1 MKNFKS
7 NLKQTVR
14 AFPLLVVMLLCSSAV
29 LAVPGWSNTNMTARQ
44 STADELTDRQVSSAW
59 QPTYQGYQSQI
70 FEVGTTNVP
79 SDYSEVSSGS
89 SDEQGG
95 HKGHI
100 RRLGG
105 GTDVGEQSELSPIGE
120 PWIMLLFALLACGVI
135 AYRRMNF
142 RHNKNMKN
150 TILNQLFSSCKKWKT
165 LVLIGMLLTLGVGQ
179 MWADNAVTVYCAIN
193 ASTMKS
199 GDNCY
204 TLKVNANIGDNNTWR
219 QYTMNIVD
227 KTKNGKLIYSA
238 TIYEKYGGVDAL
250 QFQLYQGS
258 SWKAQKQP
266 YSSWTKSST
275 FSGKLYDY
283 DAGSWSAYSGLDDVI
298 TVYFV
303 NNNSWGTPK
312 AYAWSGCTNNAAWSG
327 TAMTSTGKTYNG
339 KDIYSISFNKRF
351 ENIIFSNNG
360 SSQTADQTLGSTN
373 AGKMYDNGTWRTYNY
388 DVTITFN
395 MKGHGDAPSDITVL
409 KGNTATAPSTP
420 SATGYT
426 FGGWYTNSGC
436 TTAWNW
442 STAVDDNKTLYAK
455 WTPKTTT
462 ITLDNQGA
470 TDAGSTSVTAT
481 YDADMPAITLPTK
494 TGYIFGGYWGAPDG
508 SGPQYYNADGTSA
521 QKWANTEST
530 YKLFA
535 KWTAITLS
543 ASISPTTIN
552 ANTATAIQFTITT
565 NAPLSSGYY
574 FQITNWGGKNS
585 GTAGGYNIDG
595 DHLITTSSITHTL
608 AAGLTN
614 LDAGTYKIKLKITK
628 DAVTQVE
635 SDLLTLT
642 VSSSTYTVTVKA
654 GTGGTVSL
662 ASISASPD
670 SWSGDITATPNP
682 GYRFVNWT
690 SSGGGITINNNTSAT
705 TQVKATSTGGT
716 LTANFAAATYR
727 VTLDNQSAT
736 SAGTTYVDATYKT
749 TTLTTIIK
757 PTKTNYTF
765 GGYYTATGGGGIQII
780 DANGNWLA
788 SKSGFTDG
796 SKKSII
802 TENKILY
809 AKWTETKYAVTVA
822 VDDASHAAGVI
833 VCSAAGWEPSK
844 SGTAQIGSL
853 TNVTITVGAS
863 AAGYKFD
870 GGYWTLTGG
879 VTLVS
884 GPLTNPSIT
893 VNATAAGSAIFTYA
907 EDLSS
912 TFFISGATSAR
923 SPFTGWGASG
933 TPMFKKTGHST
944 EEIYYCTITVNN
956 TAGDGE
962 FEFKPYNSNGNV
974 HYGHD
979 NYWVTNEN
987 HENIT
992 CWGDNPY
999 SLWFKPYVTGDYVFK
1014 IDNTGTYPVLTV
1026 TWPVINQLRIS
1037 SASPTDATNTGDF
1050 DLVEGS
1056 SNNWSVTRTLNAN
1069 TTYTFKMVYEG
1080 AWYGKNSTALTRAS
1094 NTASSLST
1102 SGADMTV
1109 KTDVAGSYTFTFNSS
1124 TKNLTVTYPTAYTI
1138 TYGAG
1143 THNGSSTAISVSPL
1157 FNSGDYVLPE
1167 TDVTFTKGS
1176 TKTGYT
1182 WKGWYPAAD
1191 GTGTA
1196 WSTSDANLT
1205 LTATRTGNINV
1216 YACYNLVNY
1225 TITYNLDGGTNP
1237 VSPAPPTSY
1246 TIESADIALPT
1257 PTKEGYVF
1265 AGWYSDAELTT
1276 PVSTIPTGS
1285 TGNKAFWAKW
1295 DQKGTYSIYYYN
1307 KDSWENVYA
1316 YIWDGGSSTYETAW
1330 PGERMFIHQG
1340 KVYKHD
1346 YELSSV
1352 SYDKVIFN
1360 NNDGTQTSNLDIAD
1374 GASGN
1379 KWFYNPNDATV
1390 NAGGIH
1396 HGWSQYFMIADYPTT
1411 KQVAV
1416 VGEKITID
1424 PVFSWAEGVD
1434 FDDIN
1439 ITANR
1444 DSGSTDVNAM
1454 VAGTKIIAT
1463 ATAAGTAK
1471 YTITYSYLTTTITKV
1486 IRFQFAAGITV
1497 QSKVPKTDEYWK
1509 NSQDVEGIHY
1519 WGTNLTSGDVK
1530 MTWLKADENYD
1541 YYQALV
1547 PLGTDNKTNF
1557 LFYFDSY
1564 STEAWRKT
1572 LDVTDVTSD
1581 CCYTITLQ
1589 NGNKDIIRKAE
1600 LSGTGLCSDS
1610 YQVVITMGSG
1620 DIYTSNIVTSS
1631 DEIVSFFAPS
1641 NAKES
1646 KTYRQGTVTL
1656 EHNGLTVYTYPANT
1670 FSASGVYT
1678 AKINANY
1685 SLNSLALY
1693 TGDYYI
1699 RTDGAAGGWDNYK
1712 TNPANKMTQFN
1723 RNTNFPNESFSYY
1736 WVANVGHG
1744 LTQNIKGTVAND
1756 YNPVLCSFSPDETA
1770 NEPDGINLRF
1780 GYEPTTNDLVRGII
1794 GGSTT
1799 NNFLNIVCADGSLI
1813 YKDIDCT
1820 ILLDETHYQSTPFD
1834 SKFQDKSNWVYE
1846 VIVYAKIDATHP
1858 VANVV
1863 LNSYYYGIHYL
1874 LGMVK
1879 DDQGRETSTP
1889 VSFPVIKTGTT
1900 EGIYG
1905 LRVVYDFK
1913 TNRLF
1918 AAWAPADRVIDGVLD
1933 VDADVMFLR
1942 HEDGDAAQ
1950 ISFKTNASRIED
1962 IKQAIFA
1969 LELDNEKADH
1979 GGTGNIERHYFI
1991 SLPFDCKVSNI
2002 FGIGGFMNYWGIQR
2016 YNGAKRA
2023 QIGWFQETPT
2033 FWEWLSADDV
2043 MKAGEG
2049 YLLSVDKK
2057 ALENGN
2063 VWKDGIIY
2071 QKQEVIINP
2080 STGQPYKAQD
2090 GSDSIAWKTYSD
2102 GSMLTMYF
2110 PSTTSGFTIT
2120 PATGEA
2126 LTISYPDQP
2135 CSITRDDR
2143 DKKDSNWK
2151 CIGTPGYKNVEITK
2165 YSQASPE
2172 LVVNAAPRFLYEF
2185 HEQTTG
2191 ATWAKG
2197 TYTVTDGSA
2206 FTYHSFHSYMVQFA
2220 GTIDWAQYSKGDVAP
2235 SPIAPKRMP
2244 TADTKITKVEIELLS
2259 SDDDALDRTFVWLQ
2273 ENATIGFDQNY
2284 DLNKMIEK
2292 KANQIYS
2299 LAENEVPFA
2308 ANVLPLGTDT
2318 VPLVVNIA
2326 NEGEYTFSLNVDKHV
2341 GMAPILYDMY
2351 KSEQINLLTTNYA
2364 VELEKGKHEDRFFLL
2379 FQPEAPIVTNF
2390 ETTADGGQNVH
2401 SSEAI
2406 YDVLGRRV
2414 NTIYPGHLY
2423 IVNGE
2428 KRIAK

>member
-59 QPTYQGYQSQI
+59 QPTYQGYRSQI

-95 HKGHI
+95 HKGHM
-100 RRLGG
+100 RKLGG
-105 GTDVGEQSELSPIGE
+105 GTDVGEQSNEYPIGE
-120 PWIMLLFALLACGVI
+120 PWILLLFALLACGVI
-135 AYRRMNF
+135 AYHRMNIK
-142 RHNKNMKN
+142 HNKNMKN
-150 TILNQLFSSCKKWKT
+150 KILNQLFSSCKKWKT
-165 LVLIGMLLTLGVGQ
+165 LVLISMLLTLGVGQ
-179 MWADNAVTVYCAIN
+179 MWAYDISANTTVVWDAGKESWTTAQLYIYKSDYNTFDNLTRIGTTTQFYKLYSNSWNGYSGLIFRKDASWSAQTTDITRSISGTILFTYTGSKNNGKLNWGVTTSAKKATSGTTLYFDNTATQWTQPRFKYGTSSFNRYFDMVAVPGTANLWKYTLPNDVYYWKYMVSQDFGWTDYNTIEDTHCNNYTAYQTSNLSSATTLIPSTNGKPCTTETLSGYTRSVTITSPSNGTITVTYTDVDESSKTKTSGSFNVAQTCIITVTATPNTGYVLSSLTVGGASFTSGNTYIVRAN
-193 ASTMKS
+193 TTISASFVAETTHDVAVSYICTDTEATVKAGGSVAVGETTASTFEAGTPNGYSFTRWVIGNGLTITSGSTTSNSISVKTKS
-199 GDNCY
+199 TGTY
-204 TLKVNANIGDNNTWR
+204 TLKAE
-219 QYTMNIVD
+219 YTEVLTTSWYIS
-227 KTKNGKLIYSA
+227 GA
-238 TIYEKYGGVDAL
+238 TGG
-250 QFQLYQGS
+250 GS
-258 SWKAQKQP
+258 P
-266 YSSWTKSST
+266 
-275 FSGKLYDY
+275 FSGL
-283 DAGSWSAYSGLDDVI
+283 
-298 TVYFV
+298 T
-303 NNNSWGTPK
+303 T
-312 AYAWSGCTNNAAWSG
+312 SG
-327 TAMTSTGKTYNG
+327 TAMTK
-339 KDIYSISFNKRF
+339 K
-351 ENIIFSNNG
+351 
-360 SSQTADQTLGSTN
+360 
-373 AGKMYDNGTWRTYNY
+373 
-388 DVTITFN
+388 
-395 MKGHGDAPSDITVL
+395 HG
-409 KGNTATAPSTP
+409 
-420 SATGYT
+420 Y
-426 FGGWYTNSGC
+426 
-436 TTAWNW
+436 
-442 STAVDDNKTLYAK
+442 
-455 WTPKTTT
+455 
-462 ITLDNQGA
+462 
-470 TDAGSTSVTAT
+470 
-481 YDADMPAITLPTK
+481 
-494 TGYIFGGYWGAPDG
+494 
-508 SGPQYYNADGTSA
+508 
-521 QKWANTEST
+521 
-530 YKLFA
+530 
-535 KWTAITLS
+535 
-543 ASISPTTIN
+543 
-552 ANTATAIQFTITT
+552 
-565 NAPLSSGYY
+565 
-574 FQITNWGGKNS
+574 
-585 GTAGGYNIDG
+585 
-595 DHLITTSSITHTL
+595 
-608 AAGLTN
+608 
-614 LDAGTYKIKLKITK
+614 
-628 DAVTQVE
+628 
-635 SDLLTLT
+635 
-642 VSSSTYTVTVKA
+642 
-654 GTGGTVSL
+654 
-662 ASISASPD
+662 
-670 SWSGDITATPNP
+670 
-682 GYRFVNWT
+682 
-690 SSGGGITINNNTSAT
+690 
-705 TQVKATSTGGT
+705 
-716 LTANFAAATYR
+716 
-727 VTLDNQSAT
+727 
-736 SAGTTYVDATYKT
+736 
-749 TTLTTIIK
+749 
-757 PTKTNYTF
+757 
-765 GGYYTATGGGGIQII
+765 
-780 DANGNWLA
+780 
-788 SKSGFTDG
+788 
-796 SKKSII
+796 
-802 TENKILY
+802 
-809 AKWTETKYAVTVA
+809 
-822 VDDASHAAGVI
+822 
-833 VCSAAGWEPSK
+833 
-844 SGTAQIGSL
+844 
-853 TNVTITVGAS
+853 
-863 AAGYKFD
+863 
-870 GGYWTLTGG
+870 
-879 VTLVS
+879 
-884 GPLTNPSIT
+884 
-893 VNATAAGSAIFTYA
+893 SAI
-907 EDLSS
+907 E
-912 TFFISGATSAR
+912 
-923 SPFTGWGASG
+923 
-933 TPMFKKTGHST
+933 K
-944 EEIYYCTITVNN
+944 YYCTISVSTVASGSGYSF
-956 TAGDGE
+956 T
-962 FEFKPYNSNGNV
+962 PYNSSNSRKYGNASA
-974 HYGHD
+974 
-979 NYWVTNEN
+979 
-987 HENIT
+987 NIT
-992 CWGDNPY
+992 KANNSATVYSDN
-999 SLWFKPYVTGDYVFK
+999 STDLHFLPYVAGDYEFEL
-1014 IDNTGTYPVLTV
+1014 DNTGANPVLTV
-1026 TWPVINQLRIS
+1026 TWPVFNQIRFYSAQTGGTGTNTYDFNTASTPWTKTVNLTAGSTYWFKVIENSEFFGNTGTMTRTNSSNWTMSNVTENCGITPDFTGDYTFSYNPTTNILSVTYPTAFTLTYDIGTVKGGNGSITSSPETASGSYVLSGNSVTLTAPNAKTGYTWKGWYLAADGSGTRQS
-1037 SASPTDATNTGDF
+1037 SAKAYAVTMNADKTLYACYTENAYNVTVSAGSGGTVSPSGTVSVKQVSGTSITATPNTDFIFKDWTISGGGITPTT
-1050 DLVEGS
+1050 S
-1056 SNNWSVTRTLNAN
+1056 STSPQ
-1069 TTYTFKMVYEG
+1069 TFKATTTGGTITANFTNQWAICGIDDWETWNGLPKKTTNVYEG
-1080 AWYGKNSTALTRAS
+1080 TVTLTAGNHTFKVVDRKNNTWYGKNSTTITRAS
-1094 NTASSLST
+1094 SSVASLSN
-1102 SGADMTV
+1102 SGGNITITADVPGT
-1109 KTDVAGSYTFTFNSS
+1109 YTFNFNTS

-1182 WKGWYPAAD
+1182 WKGWYPAAN

-1295 DQKGTYSIYYYN
+1295 DQKGTYTIYYYN
-1307 KDSWENVYA
+1307 KDSWANTHA
-1316 YIWDGGSSTYETAW
+1316 YIWDGGSGTYERAW
-1330 PGERMFIHQG
+1330 PGERMFTHQG

-1444 DSGSTDVNAM
+1444 DSGSTNVTAM

-1497 QSKVPKTDEYWK
+1497 QSKVPKTDPYWQYYQ
-1509 NSQDVEGIHY
+1509 NIEGIHY
-1519 WGTNLTSGDVK
+1519 WGTNLTPGDVK

-1564 STEAWRKT
+1564 STDAWRKT
-1572 LDVTDVTSD
+1572 LDVKGVTSD

-1631 DEIVSFFAPS
+1631 DEIVSFFAPDA
-1641 NAKES
+1641 NES
-1646 KTYRQGTVTL
+1646 KSYRRGTVTL
-1656 EHNGLTVYTYPANT
+1656 EHNGLTVHTYPANT

-1678 AKINANY
+1678 ATINANY
-1685 SLNSLALY
+1685 SFSNLALY

-1699 RTDGAAGGWDNYK
+1699 RTDGADGGWDHYK
-1712 TNPANKMTQFN
+1712 DDGMHNKMTEFT

-1813 YKDIDCT
+1813 YKEMACT
-1820 ILLDETHYQSTPFD
+1820 TLLDESHYESTPQD

-1900 EGIYG
+1900 EGVYG

-1950 ISFKTNASRIED
+1950 ISFNTNESRIEE

-1969 LELDNEKADH
+1969 LELDNEESTKIK
-1979 GGTGNIERHYFI
+1979 GKNIERHYFI
-1991 SLPFDCKVSNI
+1991 SLPFDCNVKDI

-2023 QIGWFQETPT
+2023 QIGWFQDTPT
-2033 FWEWLSADDV
+2033 FWEWLGLNDV
-2043 MKAGEG
+2043 MNAGEG
-2049 YLLSVDKK
+2049 YLLSVDKD
-2057 ALENGN
+2057 ALERDD
-2063 VWKDGIIY
+2063 VWKEGVIY
-2071 QKQEVIINP
+2071 QTRDTVLDPVTHKPIK
-2080 STGQPYKAQD
+2080 TAD
-2090 GSDSIAWKTYSD
+2090 GLSDSVVWVTHTD

-2120 PATGEA
+2120 PATGKA
-2126 LTISYPDQP
+2126 LTITYPDQP

-2151 CIGTPGYKNVEITK
+2151 CIGTPGYKNVAITG
-2165 YSQASPE
+2165 YNQESE
-2172 LVVNAAPRFLYEF
+2172 DLVYDDQKPPRFLYEF
-2185 HEQTTG
+2185 HEQTSG

-2197 TYTVTDGSA
+2197 TYTVTDGSE

-2244 TADTKITKVEIELLS
+2244 TADTKTTKVEIELLS

-2273 ENATIGFDQNY
+2273 ENATTGFDQNY

-2390 ETTADGGQNVH
+2390 EATADGGQNVH

>member
-1 MKNFKS
+1 MKNSKLKWLLLSIVLSIASINTIWAADVQKNAIIYMDNSAAGWSYS
-7 NLKQTVR
+7 NIYFVINSTNGY
-14 AFPLLVVMLLCSSAV
+14 PMSAV
-29 LAVPGWSNTNMTARQ
+29 ANTKLYVHKRSANTWSGYSNVRFFAATSSWGGDDASMVSESNMVSHGANLTNTQTNYGFNGNNYYVIKLDKAGTKTSS
-44 STADELTDRQVSSAW
+44 STRANLSTSYIGNAISAMNKTITVKAKVS
-59 QPTYQGYQSQI
+59 
-70 FEVGTTNVP
+70 TNGG
-79 SDYSEVSSGS
+79 SSYSEATSPGTLSASSKKFTTYNSCASATSLSSGTIS
-89 SDEQGG
+89 
-95 HKGHI
+95 
-100 RRLGG
+100 
-105 GTDVGEQSELSPIGE
+105 
-120 PWIMLLFALLACGVI
+120 CG
-135 AYRRMNF
+135 Y
-142 RHNKNMKN
+142 
-150 TILNQLFSSCKKWKT
+150 
-165 LVLIGMLLTLGVGQ
+165 
-179 MWADNAVTVYCAIN
+179 
-193 ASTMKS
+193 
-199 GDNCY
+199 
-204 TLKVNANIGDNNTWR
+204 
-219 QYTMNIVD
+219 
-227 KTKNGKLIYSA
+227 
-238 TIYEKYGGVDAL
+238 
-250 QFQLYQGS
+250 
-258 SWKAQKQP
+258 
-266 YSSWTKSST
+266 
-275 FSGKLYDY
+275 
-283 DAGSWSAYSGLDDVI
+283 
-298 TVYFV
+298 
-303 NNNSWGTPK
+303 
-312 AYAWSGCTNNAAWSG
+312 
-327 TAMTSTGKTYNG
+327 
-339 KDIYSISFNKRF
+339 
-351 ENIIFSNNG
+351 
-360 SSQTADQTLGSTN
+360 
-373 AGKMYDNGTWRTYNY
+373 
-388 DVTITFN
+388 
-395 MKGHGDAPSDITVL
+395 
-409 KGNTATAPSTP
+409 TATTTLTAAD
-420 SATGYT
+420 ATGYD
-426 FGGWYTNSGC
+426 FVGWYNSSGARQ
-436 TTAWNW
+436 TT
-442 STAVDDNKTLYAK
+442 SKTLTIYPTANATYYAYYK
-455 WTPKTTT
+455 AKTTT
-462 ITLDNQGA
+462 ITLDNQDA
-470 TDAGSTSVTAT
+470 TTAGSTSVTAT
-481 YDADMPAITLPTK
+481 YGVTMPAITLPTK
-494 TGYIFGGYWGAPDG
+494 TGYIFGGYWGAPGG
-508 SGPQYYNADGTSA
+508 SGPKYYNSDGSSA
-521 QKWANTEST
+521 ATWNNENST
-530 YKLFA
+530 YTLYA

-543 ASISPTTIN
+543 ATISPSTIN

-565 NAPLSSGYY
+565 NAPLSSGY
-574 FQITNWGGKNS
+574 FFEITNWGGKNS

-595 DHLITTSSITHTL
+595 DHLITTSSITHNL
-608 AAGLTN
+608 AAAKTN

-628 DAVTQVE
+628 DAVMQVE

-642 VSSSTYTVTVKA
+642 VSSSTYTVTVGASPA
-654 GTGGTVSL
+654 GYGTVSP

-670 SWSGDITATPNP
+670 SWSGNITATPNA
-682 GYRFVNWT
+682 GYQFVNWT
-690 SSGGGITINNNTSAT
+690 TGANVTLNAAAT
-705 TQVKATSTGGT
+705 TNPIKITASAAST
-716 LTANFAAATYR
+716 LTANFSAATYR
-727 VTLDNQSAT
+727 VTLDNQDAT
-736 SAGTTYVDATYKT
+736 SAGTPYVDATYNT
-749 TTLTTIIK
+749 TTLTSITK

-765 GGYYTATGGGGIQII
+765 GGYYTAVSGGGTQII

-809 AKWTETKYAVTVA
+809 AKWTEAKYAVTVA
-822 VDDASHAAGVI
+822 VDDVSHAAGNI
-833 VCSAAGWEPSK
+833 DCSAAGWTPSK
-844 SGTAQIGSL
+844 SGTAQIGNL
-853 TNVTITVGAS
+853 TNVTITVPAG
-863 AAGYKFD
+863 AAGYTYT
-870 GGYWTLTGG
+870 GGSWTLTGG

-884 GPLTNPSIT
+884 GSVTSPSIT
-893 VNATAAGSAIFTYA
+893 VKATAAGSAIFTYA

-1225 TITYNLDGGTNP
+1225 TITYNLNGGTNP

-1257 PTKEGYVF
+1257 PTQEGYVF

-1285 TGNKAFWAKW
+1285 TGDKAFWAKW
-1295 DQKGTYSIYYYN
+1295 DQKGTYTIYYYN

-1316 YIWDGGSSTYETAW
+1316 YIWDGGSDTHETAW
-1330 PGERMFIHQG
+1330 PGERMFTHQG

-1444 DSGSTDVNAM
+1444 DSGSTNVTAM

-1463 ATAAGTAK
+1463 AIASGTAK

-1509 NSQDVEGIHY
+1509 NSQDVECIHY

-1564 STEAWRKT
+1564 STDAWRKT
-1572 LDVTDVTSD
+1572 LDVTGVTSD

-1589 NGNKDIIRKAE
+1589 DGNKDIIRKAE

-1620 DIYTSNIVTSS
+1620 DIYTSNIVTTTT
-1631 DEIVSFFAPS
+1631 DTVSFFAPS
-1641 NAKES
+1641 ANES
-1646 KTYRQGTVTL
+1646 KSYRRGTVTL
-1656 EHNGLTVYTYPANT
+1656 EHNGLTVHTYPANT

-1678 AKINANY
+1678 ATINANY
-1685 SLNSLALY
+1685 SFSNLALY

-1699 RTDGAAGGWDNYK
+1699 RTDGADGGWDHYK
-1712 TNPANKMTQFN
+1712 DDGMHNKMTEFT

-1770 NEPDGINLRF
+1770 NEQDGINLRF

-1813 YKDIDCT
+1813 YKEMACT
-1820 ILLDETHYQSTPFD
+1820 TLLDESHYESTPQD

-1900 EGIYG
+1900 EGVYG

-2023 QIGWFQETPT
+2023 QIGWFQDTPT
-2033 FWEWLSADDV
+2033 FWEWLGLNDV
-2043 MKAGEG
+2043 MNAGEG
-2049 YLLSVDKK
+2049 YLLSVDKD
-2057 ALENGN
+2057 ALERDD
-2063 VWKDGIIY
+2063 VWKEGVIY
-2071 QKQEVIINP
+2071 QTRDTVLDPVTHKPIK
-2080 STGQPYKAQD
+2080 TAD
-2090 GSDSIAWKTYSD
+2090 GLSDSVVWVTHTD

-2120 PATGEA
+2120 PATGES
-2126 LTISYPDQP
+2126 LTITYPDQP

-2151 CIGTPGYKNVEITK
+2151 CIGTPGYKNVAITD
-2165 YSQASPE
+2165 YAQESPE

-2185 HEQTTG
+2185 HEQTSG

-2197 TYTVTDGSA
+2197 TYTVTDGSE

-2244 TADTKITKVEIELLS
+2244 TADTKTTKVEIELLS

>member
-1 MKNFKS
+1 MTNKTLN
-7 NLKQTVR
+7 Q
-14 AFPLLVVMLLCSSAV
+14 LCSSCY
-29 LAVPGWSNTNMTARQ
+29 NRN
-44 STADELTDRQVSSAW
+44 
-59 QPTYQGYQSQI
+59 
-70 FEVGTTNVP
+70 
-79 SDYSEVSSGS
+79 
-89 SDEQGG
+89 
-95 HKGHI
+95 
-100 RRLGG
+100 
-105 GTDVGEQSELSPIGE
+105 
-120 PWIMLLFALLACGVI
+120 
-135 AYRRMNF
+135 
-142 RHNKNMKN
+142 
-150 TILNQLFSSCKKWKT
+150 T

-179 MWADNAVTVYCAIN
+179 MWGATIFNCGIDVNDTWYKGTGTINSGNWLQNKTAFNGANLGALTSMTLGGQYDTWDNNQTDQCSWN
-193 ASTMKS
+193 ANNGIHILIKKGSTQITSFKLTCYHDSKS
-199 GDNCY
+199 GN
-204 TLKVNANIGDNNTWR
+204 NNTW
-219 QYTMNIVD
+219 
-227 KTKNGKLIYSA
+227 KTK
-238 TIYEKYGGVDAL
+238 GGT
-250 QFQLYQGS
+250 GS
-258 SWKAQKQP
+258 CSD
-266 YSSWTKSST
+266 
-275 FSGKLYDY
+275 SG
-283 DAGSWSAYSGLDDVI
+283 
-298 TVYFV
+298 
-303 NNNSWGTPK
+303 SWGTYTVDISGYAAGNDYTIK
-312 AYAWSGCTNNAAWSG
+312 ATWTSPSSVSNNATANFTINPVVTFKANGG
-327 TAMTSTGKTYNG
+327 TGSDYTQRVTY
-339 KDIYSISFNKRF
+339 D
-351 ENIIFSNNG
+351 
-360 SSQTADQTLGSTN
+360 T
-373 AGKMYDNGTWRTYNY
+373 
-388 DVTITFN
+388 
-395 MKGHGDAPSDITVL
+395 
-409 KGNTATAPSTP
+409 NTALTTNTFTK
-420 SATGYT
+420 TGYN
-426 FGGWYTNSGC
+426 FAGWATSADGNVVYTDGANVKLTAH
-436 TTAWNW
+436 TT
-442 STAVDDNKTLYAK
+442 LFAK
-455 WTPKTTT
+455 WTAKTTT
-462 ITLDNQGA
+462 VTLDNQGA
-470 TDAGSTSVTAT
+470 TTAGSTSVTAT
-481 YDADMPAITLPTK
+481 YGAGMPAITLPTK
-494 TGYIFGGYWGAPDG
+494 TGYIFGGYWGAPGG
-508 SGPQYYNADGTSA
+508 SGPQYYNADGSSA
-521 QKWANTEST
+521 QNWANTEST

-642 VSSSTYTVTVKA
+642 VSSSTYTVTVGASPA
-654 GTGGTVSL
+654 GYGTVSP

-670 SWSGDITATPNP
+670 SWSGNITATPNA
-682 GYRFVNWT
+682 GYQFVNWT
-690 SSGGGITINNNTSAT
+690 TGANVTLNAAAT
-705 TQVKATSTGGT
+705 TNPIKIKASAAST
-716 LTANFAAATYR
+716 LTANFSAATYR
-727 VTLDNQSAT
+727 VTLDNQDAT
-736 SAGTTYVDATYKT
+736 SAGTPYVDATYNT
-749 TTLTTIIK
+749 TTLTSITK

-765 GGYYTATGGGGIQII
+765 GGYYTAVSGGGTQII

-809 AKWTETKYAVTVA
+809 AKWTEAKYAVTVA
-822 VDDASHAAGVI
+822 VDDVSHAAGNI
-833 VCSAAGWEPSK
+833 DCSAAGWTPSK
-844 SGTAQIGSL
+844 SGTAQIGNL
-853 TNVTITVGAS
+853 TNVTITVGAP

-884 GPLTNPSIT
+884 GSETSLSIT
-893 VNATAAGSAIFTYA
+893 VKATAAGSAIFTYA

-912 TFFISGATSAR
+912 TYYVEGDASG
-923 SPFTGWGASG
+923 PFTYGWNANANTMMMKRTGYSTSSDVYWELEVPASKTSPGDTQWEFKIYNSAGANDNAKWLGWGTGGNYYWLTQANHSLTLSTSG
-933 TPMFKKTGHST
+933 S
-944 EEIYYCTITVNN
+944 NN
-956 TAGDGE
+956 
-962 FEFKPYNSNGNV
+962 
-974 HYGHD
+974 
-979 NYWVTNEN
+979 
-987 HENIT
+987 IR
-992 CWGDNPY
+992 
-999 SLWFKPYVTGDYVFK
+999 FKPYVE
-1014 IDNTGTYPVLTV
+1014 GTYIFHVNYSTPASPTLEV
-1026 TWPVINQLRIS
+1026 TWPVVNQLRV
-1037 SASPTDATNTGDF
+1037 SAATPTDATNTGNF

-1080 AWYGKNSTALTRAS
+1080 AWYGKNSTALSRAS

-1109 KTDVAGSYTFTFNSS
+1109 QTDVAGSYTFTFNSS

-1182 WKGWYPAAD
+1182 WKGWYPAAG

-1225 TITYNLDGGTNP
+1225 TITYNLNGGTNP

-1295 DQKGTYSIYYYN
+1295 DQKGTYTIYYYN

-1316 YIWDGGSSTYETAW
+1316 YIWDGGSDTYETAW
-1330 PGERMFIHQG
+1330 PGERMFTHQG

-1444 DSGSTDVNAM
+1444 DSGSTNVTAM

-1463 ATAAGTAK
+1463 ATDAGTAK

-1497 QSKVPKTDEYWK
+1497 QSKVPKTDPYWQYYQ
-1509 NSQDVEGIHY
+1509 NVEGIHY
-1519 WGTNLTSGDVK
+1519 WGTNLTPGDVK

-1564 STEAWRKT
+1564 STDAWRKT
-1572 LDVTDVTSD
+1572 LDVTGVTSD

-1589 NGNKDIIRKAE
+1589 DGNKDIIRKAE
-1600 LSGTGLCSDS
+1600 LSGTGLCNDS

-1620 DIYTSNIVTSS
+1620 DIYTSNIVTTTT
-1631 DEIVSFFAPS
+1631 DTVSFFAPS
-1641 NAKES
+1641 ANES
-1646 KTYRQGTVTL
+1646 KSYRRGTVTL
-1656 EHNGLTVYTYPANT
+1656 EHNGLTVHTYPANT

-1678 AKINANY
+1678 ATINANY
-1685 SLNSLALY
+1685 SFSNLALY

-1712 TNPANKMTQFN
+1712 TNPANKMTEFT

-1950 ISFKTNASRIED
+1950 ISFNTNESRIEE

-1969 LELDNEKADH
+1969 LELDNEESTKIK
-1979 GGTGNIERHYFI
+1979 GKNIERHYFI
-1991 SLPFDCKVSNI
+1991 SLPFDCNVKDI

-2023 QIGWFQETPT
+2023 QIGWFQDTPT
-2033 FWEWLSADDV
+2033 FWEWLGLNDV
-2043 MKAGEG
+2043 MNAGEG
-2049 YLLSVDKK
+2049 YLLSVDKD
-2057 ALENGN
+2057 ALERDD
-2063 VWKDGIIY
+2063 VWKEGVIY
-2071 QKQEVIINP
+2071 QTRDTVLDPVTHKPIK
-2080 STGQPYKAQD
+2080 TAD
-2090 GSDSIAWKTYSD
+2090 GLSDSVVWVTHTD

-2126 LTISYPDQP
+2126 LTITYPDQP

-2151 CIGTPGYKNVEITK
+2151 CIGTPGYKNVAITG
-2165 YSQASPE
+2165 YNQESE
-2172 LVVNAAPRFLYEF
+2172 DLVYDDQKPPRFLYEF
-2185 HEQTTG
+2185 HEQTSG

-2197 TYTVTDGSA
+2197 TYTVTDGSE

-2244 TADTKITKVEIELLS
+2244 TADTKTTKVEIELLS

-2390 ETTADGGQNVH
+2390 EATADGGQNVH

>member
-1 MKNFKS
+1 
-7 NLKQTVR
+7 
-14 AFPLLVVMLLCSSAV
+14 
-29 LAVPGWSNTNMTARQ
+29 
-44 STADELTDRQVSSAW
+44 
-59 QPTYQGYQSQI
+59 
-70 FEVGTTNVP
+70 
-79 SDYSEVSSGS
+79 
-89 SDEQGG
+89 
-95 HKGHI
+95 
-100 RRLGG
+100 
-105 GTDVGEQSELSPIGE
+105 
-120 PWIMLLFALLACGVI
+120 
-135 AYRRMNF
+135 
-142 RHNKNMKN
+142 
-150 TILNQLFSSCKKWKT
+150 
-165 LVLIGMLLTLGVGQ
+165 
-179 MWADNAVTVYCAIN
+179 
-193 ASTMKS
+193 
-199 GDNCY
+199 
-204 TLKVNANIGDNNTWR
+204 
-219 QYTMNIVD
+219 
-227 KTKNGKLIYSA
+227 
-238 TIYEKYGGVDAL
+238 
-250 QFQLYQGS
+250 
-258 SWKAQKQP
+258 
-266 YSSWTKSST
+266 
-275 FSGKLYDY
+275 
-283 DAGSWSAYSGLDDVI
+283 
-298 TVYFV
+298 
-303 NNNSWGTPK
+303 
-312 AYAWSGCTNNAAWSG
+312 
-327 TAMTSTGKTYNG
+327 
-339 KDIYSISFNKRF
+339 
-351 ENIIFSNNG
+351 
-360 SSQTADQTLGSTN
+360 
-373 AGKMYDNGTWRTYNY
+373 
-388 DVTITFN
+388 
-395 MKGHGDAPSDITVL
+395 
-409 KGNTATAPSTP
+409 
-420 SATGYT
+420 
-426 FGGWYTNSGC
+426 
-436 TTAWNW
+436 
-442 STAVDDNKTLYAK
+442 
-455 WTPKTTT
+455 
-462 ITLDNQGA
+462 
-470 TDAGSTSVTAT
+470 
-481 YDADMPAITLPTK
+481 MPAITLPTK

-628 DAVTQVE
+628 DAVMQVE

-642 VSSSTYTVTVKA
+642 VSSSTYTVTVGASPA
-654 GTGGTVSL
+654 GYGTVSP

-670 SWSGDITATPNP
+670 SWSGNITATPNA
-682 GYRFVNWT
+682 GYQFVNWT
-690 SSGGGITINNNTSAT
+690 TGANVTLNAAAT
-705 TQVKATSTGGT
+705 TNPIKIKASAAST
-716 LTANFAAATYR
+716 LTANFSAATYR
-727 VTLDNQSAT
+727 VTLDNQDAT
-736 SAGTTYVDATYKT
+736 SAGTPYVNATYNT
-749 TTLTTIIK
+749 TTLTSITK

-765 GGYYTATGGGGIQII
+765 GGYYTAVSGGGTQII

-822 VDDASHAAGVI
+822 VDDVSHAAGNI
-833 VCSAAGWEPSK
+833 DCSAAGWTPSK
-844 SGTAQIGSL
+844 SGTAQIGNL
-853 TNVTITVGAS
+853 TDVTITVPAG
-863 AAGYKFD
+863 AAGYTYT
-870 GGYWTLTGG
+870 GGSWTLTGG

-884 GPLTNPSIT
+884 GSLTSPSIT
-893 VNATAAGSAIFTYA
+893 VKATDAGSAIFTYA

-1056 SNNWSVTRTLNAN
+1056 SNDWSVSRTLNAN

-1196 WSTSDANLT
+1196 WSTSDAGLT

-1225 TITYNLDGGTNP
+1225 TITYNLNGGTNP

-1257 PTKEGYVF
+1257 PTQEGYVF

-1295 DQKGTYSIYYYN
+1295 DQKGTYTIYYYN

-1316 YIWDGGSSTYETAW
+1316 YIWDGGSDTHETAW
-1330 PGERMFIHQG
+1330 PGERMFTHQG

-1444 DSGSTDVNAM
+1444 DSGSTNVTAM

-1463 ATAAGTAK
+1463 ATDAGTAK

-1497 QSKVPKTDEYWK
+1497 QSKVPKTDPYWQYYQ
-1509 NSQDVEGIHY
+1509 NVEGIHY
-1519 WGTNLTSGDVK
+1519 WGTNLTPGDVK

-1564 STEAWRKT
+1564 STDAWRKT
-1572 LDVTDVTSD
+1572 LDVTGVTSD

-1589 NGNKDIIRKAE
+1589 DGNKDIIRKAE
-1600 LSGTGLCSDS
+1600 LSGTGLCNDS

-1620 DIYTSNIVTSS
+1620 DIYTSNIVTTTT
-1631 DEIVSFFAPS
+1631 DTVSFFAPS
-1641 NAKES
+1641 ANES
-1646 KTYRQGTVTL
+1646 KSYRRGTVTL
-1656 EHNGLTVYTYPANT
+1656 EHNGLTVHTYPANT

-1678 AKINANY
+1678 ATINANY
-1685 SLNSLALY
+1685 SFSNLALY

-1712 TNPANKMTQFN
+1712 TNPANKMTEFT

-1950 ISFKTNASRIED
+1950 ISFNTNESRIEE

-1969 LELDNEKADH
+1969 LELDNEESTKIK
-1979 GGTGNIERHYFI
+1979 GKNIERHYFI
-1991 SLPFDCKVSNI
+1991 SLPFDCNVKDI

-2023 QIGWFQETPT
+2023 QIGWFQDTPT
-2033 FWEWLSADDV
+2033 FWEWLGLNDV
-2043 MKAGEG
+2043 MNAGEG
-2049 YLLSVDKK
+2049 YLLSVDKD
-2057 ALENGN
+2057 ALERDD
-2063 VWKDGIIY
+2063 VWKEGVIY
-2071 QKQEVIINP
+2071 QTRDTVLDPVTHKPIK
-2080 STGQPYKAQD
+2080 TAD
-2090 GSDSIAWKTYSD
+2090 GLSDSVVWVTHTD

-2120 PATGEA
+2120 PATGKA
-2126 LTISYPDQP
+2126 LTITYPDQP

-2151 CIGTPGYKNVEITK
+2151 CIGTPGYKNVAITD
-2165 YSQASPE
+2165 YAQESPE

-2185 HEQTTG
+2185 HEQTSG

-2197 TYTVTDGSA
+2197 TYTVTDGSE

-2235 SPIAPKRMP
+2235 SSIAPKRMP
-2244 TADTKITKVEIELLS
+2244 TADTKTTKVEIELLS

-2273 ENATIGFDQNY
+2273 ENATTGFDQNY

-2390 ETTADGGQNVH
+2390 EATADGGQNVH

>member
-44 STADELTDRQVSSAW
+44 STADELTDRQGSSAW

-95 HKGHI
+95 HKGHL
-100 RRLGG
+100 RKLGG
-105 GTDVGEQSELSPIGE
+105 GTDVGEQSEEYPIGE
-120 PWIMLLFALLACGVI
+120 SWIMLLFALLACGVI
-135 AYRRMNF
+135 AYRKMNF
-142 RHNKNMKN
+142 KHNKNMKN
-150 TILNQLFSSCKKWKT
+150 TILNQLSLSCKKWKT
-165 LVLIGMLLTLGVGQ
+165 LVLISMFLTLGVGQ
-179 MWADNAVTVYCAIN
+179 TWGWGF
-193 ASTMKS
+193 S
-199 GDNCY
+199 GDNFIY
-204 TLKVNANIGDNNTWR
+204 FHNKGGWNDSGKMLFIGKSNYSSV
-219 QYTMNIVD
+219 YTM
-227 KTKNGKLIYSA
+227 SA
-238 TIYEKYGGVDAL
+238 VTGNSSLWVVKITNAGWSDATYMAVAGGSNVWGSGSWGPSNRTNATHYTNTYTSGVDASNNQRYML
-250 QFQLYQGS
+250 TPASGSNNANLSLAYLGTGEPNYTITVKAKVSTNGGS
-258 SWKAQKQP
+258 S
-266 YSSWTKSST
+266 YSEATSPGTLSASSKKFT
-275 FSGKLYDY
+275 AYNSCNSTTSLSSGK
-283 DAGSWSAYSGLDDVI
+283 I
-298 TVYFV
+298 TCGY
-303 NNNSWGTPK
+303 
-312 AYAWSGCTNNAAWSG
+312 YASTTLTAA
-327 TAMTSTGKTYNG
+327 
-339 KDIYSISFNKRF
+339 D
-351 ENIIFSNNG
+351 
-360 SSQTADQTLGSTN
+360 
-373 AGKMYDNGTWRTYNY
+373 
-388 DVTITFN
+388 
-395 MKGHGDAPSDITVL
+395 
-409 KGNTATAPSTP
+409 
-420 SATGYT
+420 ATGYD
-426 FGGWYTNSGC
+426 FVGWYNSSGTQQ
-436 TTAWNW
+436 TT
-442 STAVDDNKTLYAK
+442 SKTLTIYPTANATYYAYYK
-455 WTPKTTT
+455 AKTTT
-462 ITLDNQGA
+462 ITLDNQDA
-470 TDAGSTSVTAT
+470 TTAGSTSVTAT
-481 YDADMPAITLPTK
+481 YGAAMPAITLPTK
-494 TGYIFGGYWGAPDG
+494 TGYIFGGYWGAPGG
-508 SGPQYYNADGTSA
+508 SGPQYYNADGSST
-521 QKWANTEST
+521 KTWDNTNET
-530 YKLFA
+530 YTLYA

-543 ASISPTTIN
+543 ATISPSTIN
-552 ANTATAIQFTITT
+552 ANTATAIRFTITT

-574 FQITNWGGKNS
+574 YEISNWGGKNS

-595 DHLITTSSITHTL
+595 DREITSASPFTYDL

-628 DAVTQVE
+628 NAVTQVE

-642 VSSSTYTVTVKA
+642 VSSSTYTVTVNA
-654 GTGGTVSL
+654 GTGGTVSP

-670 SWSGDITATPNP
+670 SWSGNITATPNA
-682 GYRFVNWT
+682 GYQFVNWT
-690 SSGGGITINNNTSAT
+690 SSGGGITINGST
-705 TQVKATSTGGT
+705 TNPTQIKATSTGGT
-716 LTANFAAATYR
+716 LTANFSAATYR

-736 SAGTTYVDATYKT
+736 TAGTPSVDATYNT
-749 TTLTTIIK
+749 TTFATITK

-788 SKSGFTDG
+788 NKSGFTDG
-796 SKKSII
+796 SKKSLI

-809 AKWTETKYAVTVA
+809 AKWTETTYAVTVA
-822 VDDASHAAGVI
+822 VDEASHAAGNI
-833 VCSAAGWEPSK
+833 DCSAAGWVASK
-844 SGTAQIGSL
+844 DGTAQIGSL
-853 TNVTITVGAS
+853 TNVTITVPAG
-863 AAGYKFD
+863 AAGYTYT
-870 GGYWTLTGG
+870 GGSWTLTGG
-879 VTLVS
+879 VTIVS
-884 GPLTNPSIT
+884 GSVTSPSIT
-893 VNATAAGSAIFTYA
+893 VKATAAGSAIFTYA

-1037 SASPTDATNTGDF
+1037 SASPTDATNTGNF

-1056 SNNWSVTRTLNAN
+1056 SNDWSVSRTLNAN

-1143 THNGSSTAISVSPL
+1143 THNGSSTAISVSPT

-1191 GTGTA
+1191 GTGSA

-1285 TGNKAFWAKW
+1285 TGDKAFWAKW
-1295 DQKGTYSIYYYN
+1295 DQKGTYTIYYYN

-1330 PGERMFIHQG
+1330 PGERMFSHQG

-1439 ITANR
+1439 ITANC
-1444 DSGSTDVNAM
+1444 DSGSTNVTAM

-1471 YTITYSYLTTTITKV
+1471 YTITYSYQTTTITKV
-1486 IRFQFAAGITV
+1486 IRFQFTAGITV

-1519 WGTNLTSGDVK
+1519 WGTNLTSGDIK

-1547 PLGTDNKTNF
+1547 PLGIDNKTNF

-1641 NAKES
+1641 NANES

-1656 EHNGLTVYTYPANT
+1656 EHNGLTVHTYPANT

-1699 RTDGAAGGWDNYK
+1699 RTDGAAGGWNDYK
-1712 TNPANKMTQFN
+1712 TNPANKMTEFT

-1744 LTQNIKGTVAND
+1744 TTQNIKGTVAND

-1874 LGMVK
+1874 LGLEK
-1879 DDQGRETSTP
+1879 DEQGRETSTP
-1889 VSFPVIKTGTT
+1889 VSFPVIKSGTT
-1900 EGIYG
+1900 NGIYG

-2023 QIGWFQETPT
+2023 QIGWFQDTPT
-2033 FWEWLSADDV
+2033 FWEWMSPDDV
-2043 MKAGEG
+2043 MQAGEG

-2090 GSDSIAWKTYSD
+2090 GSDSIAWKTYD
-2102 GSMLTMYF
+2102 NGSMLTLYF
-2110 PSTTSGFTIT
+2110 PSTTSGFTIE
-2120 PATGEA
+2120 PATGSS
-2126 LTISYPDQP
+2126 LTITYPDQP

-2151 CIGTPGYKNVEITK
+2151 CIGTPGYKNVAITD
-2165 YSQASPE
+2165 YAQESPE

-2185 HEQTTG
+2185 HEQTSG

-2220 GTIDWAQYSKGDVAP
+2220 GTIDWAQYSKGGVAP

-2244 TADTKITKVEIELLS
+2244 TADTKTTKVEIELLS

-2273 ENATIGFDQNY
+2273 ENATTGFDQNY

>member
-1 MKNFKS
+1 MKN
-7 NLKQTVR
+7 LKLKW
-14 AFPLLVVMLLCSSAV
+14 LLLSIV
-29 LAVPGWSNTNMTARQ
+29 LGIAGINTAWATEWAIAGSMNSWSTTANKR
-44 STADELTDRQVSSAW
+44 T
-59 QPTYQGYQSQI
+59 
-70 FEVGTTNVP
+70 GT
-79 SDYSEVSSGS
+79 
-89 SDEQGG
+89 
-95 HKGHI
+95 
-100 RRLGG
+100 
-105 GTDVGEQSELSPIGE
+105 GTISI
-120 PWIMLLFALLACGVI
+120 
-135 AYRRMNF
+135 
-142 RHNKNMKN
+142 
-150 TILNQLFSSCKKWKT
+150 TFSSTGSYTFKIVKD
-165 LVLIGMLLTLGVGQ
+165 G
-179 MWADNAVTVYCAIN
+179 
-193 ASTMKS
+193 STWYGNNGTMTR
-199 GDNCY
+199 DNCSNWDFS
-204 TLKVNANIGDNNTWR
+204 TSGGNCTIS
-219 QYTMNIVD
+219 VD
-227 KTKNGKLIYSA
+227 KTGTYTFNISNTTPRLTVTYPAATYSVAGGFNSWSTTANTFSSSKTSIDLTNGTTYEFKIYRTEGNKYYGNNGTMTSA
-238 TIYEKYGGVDAL
+238 NCTNWDFSSSAGNAKITANITGTYVFEQVNNTPRISVHYPVAISYNKGEHGTGTIDSGAKTWGQNYTL
-250 QFQLYQGS
+250 S
-258 SWKAQKQP
+258 
-266 YSSWTKSST
+266 SST
-275 FSGKLYDY
+275 F
-283 DAGSWSAYSGLDDVI
+283 
-298 TVYFV
+298 T
-303 NNNSWGTPK
+303 
-312 AYAWSGCTNNAAWSG
+312 
-327 TAMTSTGKTYNG
+327 
-339 KDIYSISFNKRF
+339 R
-351 ENIIFSNNG
+351 
-360 SSQTADQTLGSTN
+360 
-373 AGKMYDNGTWRTYNY
+373 
-388 DVTITFN
+388 
-395 MKGHGDAPSDITVL
+395 
-409 KGNTATAPSTP
+409 
-420 SATGYT
+420 TGYT
-426 FGGWYTNSGC
+426 QDG
-436 TTAWNW
+436 W
-442 STAVDDNKTLYAK
+442 STTDGGAK
-455 WTPKTTT
+455 AYDLGGTYSTHTAQTFYPHWTPKTTT
-462 ITLDNQGA
+462 ITLNNQGA
-470 TDAGSTSVTAT
+470 TTAGSTSVTAT
-481 YDADMPAITLPTK
+481 YGAAMPAITLPTK
-494 TGYIFGGYWGAPDG
+494 TGYIFGGYWGAPG
-508 SGPQYYNADGTSA
+508 GGGPQYYNADGS
-521 QKWANTEST
+521 ST
-530 YKLFA
+530 QNWDNINETYTLFA

-543 ASISPTTIN
+543 ATISPSTIN

-574 FQITNWGGKNS
+574 YEISNWGGKNS

-595 DHLITTSSITHTL
+595 DHLITTSSITHNL
-608 AAGLTN
+608 AAAKTN
-614 LDAGTYKIKLKITK
+614 LDAGTYKIKIKITK

-642 VSSSTYTVTVKA
+642 VSSSTYTVTVNA
-654 GTGGTVSL
+654 GAGGTASP

-670 SWSGDITATPNP
+670 SWSGDITATPNA
-682 GYRFVNWT
+682 GYQFVNWT
-690 SSGGGITINNNTSAT
+690 SSGGGITINGNTANP
-705 TQVKATSTGGT
+705 TQIKATSTGGT
-716 LTANFAAATYR
+716 LTANFSAATYR

-736 SAGTTYVDATYKT
+736 SAGTPYVDATYNT
-749 TTLTTIIK
+749 TTLTTITK
-757 PTKTNYTF
+757 PTKSNYTF

-809 AKWTETKYAVTVA
+809 AKWTETTYAVTVA
-822 VDDASHAAGVI
+822 VDEASHAAGNI
-833 VCSAAGWEPSK
+833 DCSAAGWTPSK
-844 SGTAQIGSL
+844 SGTAQIGNL
-853 TNVTITVGAS
+853 TNVTITVPAG
-863 AAGYKFD
+863 AAGYTYT
-870 GGYWTLTGG
+870 GGSWTLTGG

-884 GPLTNPSIT
+884 GSVTSPSIT
-893 VNATAAGSAIFTYA
+893 VKATAAGSAIFTYA

-1037 SASPTDATNTGDF
+1037 AATPTDATNTGNF

-1056 SNNWSVTRTLNAN
+1056 SNDWSVSRTLNAN

-1225 TITYNLDGGTNP
+1225 TITYNLNGGTNP

-1295 DQKGTYSIYYYN
+1295 DQKGTYTIYYYN

-1316 YIWDGGSSTYETAW
+1316 YIWDGGSGTYETAW
-1330 PGERMFIHQG
+1330 PGERMFTHQG

-1352 SYDKVIFN
+1352 SYDKVKFN

-1444 DSGSTDVNAM
+1444 DSGSTNVTAM

-1497 QSKVPKTDEYWK
+1497 QSKVPKTDPYWQYYQ
-1509 NSQDVEGIHY
+1509 NIEGIHY
-1519 WGTNLTSGDVK
+1519 WGTNLTPGDVK

-1564 STEAWRKT
+1564 STDAWRKT
-1572 LDVTDVTSD
+1572 LDVTGVTSD

-1600 LSGTGLCSDS
+1600 LSGTGLCNDS

-1620 DIYTSNIVTSS
+1620 DIYTSNIVTTTT
-1631 DEIVSFFAPS
+1631 DTVSFFAPS
-1641 NAKES
+1641 ANES
-1646 KTYRQGTVTL
+1646 KSYRRGTVTL
-1656 EHNGLTVYTYPANT
+1656 EHNGLTVHTYPANT

-1678 AKINANY
+1678 ATINANY
-1685 SLNSLALY
+1685 SFSNLALY

-1712 TNPANKMTQFN
+1712 TNPANKMTEFT

-1813 YKDIDCT
+1813 YKEMACT
-1820 ILLDETHYQSTPFD
+1820 TLLDESHYESTPQD

-1950 ISFKTNASRIED
+1950 ISFNTNESRIEE

-1969 LELDNEKADH
+1969 LELDNEESTKIK
-1979 GGTGNIERHYFI
+1979 GKNIERHYFI
-1991 SLPFDCKVSNI
+1991 SLPFDCNVKDI

-2023 QIGWFQETPT
+2023 QIGWFQDTPT
-2033 FWEWLSADDV
+2033 FWEWLGLNDV
-2043 MKAGEG
+2043 MNAGEG
-2049 YLLSVDKK
+2049 YLLSVDKD
-2057 ALENGN
+2057 ALERDD
-2063 VWKDGIIY
+2063 VWKEGVIY
-2071 QKQEVIINP
+2071 QTRDTVLDPVTHKPIK
-2080 STGQPYKAQD
+2080 TAD
-2090 GSDSIAWKTYSD
+2090 GLSDSVVWVTHTD

-2126 LTISYPDQP
+2126 LTITYPDQP

-2151 CIGTPGYKNVEITK
+2151 CIGTPGYKNVAITG
-2165 YSQASPE
+2165 YNQESE
-2172 LVVNAAPRFLYEF
+2172 DLVYDDQKPPRFLYEF
-2185 HEQTTG
+2185 HEQTSG

-2197 TYTVTDGSA
+2197 TYTVTDGSE

-2235 SPIAPKRMP
+2235 SSIAPKRMP
-2244 TADTKITKVEIELLS
+2244 TADTKTTKVEIELLS

-2273 ENATIGFDQNY
+2273 ENATTGFDQNY

-2341 GMAPILYDMY
+2341 GMAPVLYDMY

>member
-95 HKGHI
+95 HKGHM
-100 RRLGG
+100 RKLGG
-105 GTDVGEQSELSPIGE
+105 GTDPGEQSENSPIGE
-120 PWIMLLFALLACGVI
+120 PWILLLFALLACGVI
-135 AYRRMNF
+135 AYRKMNIK
-142 RHNKNMKN
+142 HNKNMKN
-150 TILNQLFSSCKKWKT
+150 TILNQLSSSCKKWKT
-165 LVLIGMLLTLGVGQ
+165 LVLISTLLTLGVGQ
-179 MWADNAVTVYCAIN
+179 AWGATWSFSGTSYMYFHNKAGWTDSGKMLFIGKDSYSSVYTMSAVSNTQLWVVQLPSSGWSDASYMAVAGGGSVWGSGSWGPSNRTNATHYTNTYTSGLSTSSTQYYVFIPNSTSNN
-193 ASTMKS
+193 ASISLTYLGNAISNLNK
-199 GDNCY
+199 
-204 TLKVNANIGDNNTWR
+204 TITVKAKVSTD
-219 QYTMNIVD
+219 D
-227 KTKNGKLIYSA
+227 
-238 TIYEKYGGVDAL
+238 
-250 QFQLYQGS
+250 GS
-258 SWKAQKQP
+258 S
-266 YSSWTKSST
+266 YSEATSPGTLSASSKKFT
-275 FSGKLYDY
+275 TY
-283 DAGSWSAYSGLDDVI
+283 
-298 TVYFV
+298 
-303 NNNSWGTPK
+303 NSCASTT
-312 AYAWSGCTNNAAWSG
+312 SLSSG
-327 TAMTSTGKTYNG
+327 T
-339 KDIYSISFNKRF
+339 ISC
-351 ENIIFSNNG
+351 G
-360 SSQTADQTLGSTN
+360 
-373 AGKMYDNGTWRTYNY
+373 Y
-388 DVTITFN
+388 
-395 MKGHGDAPSDITVL
+395 
-409 KGNTATAPSTP
+409 TATTTLTAAD
-420 SATGYT
+420 ATGYD
-426 FGGWYTNSGC
+426 FIGWYNSSGTRQ
-436 TTAWNW
+436 TT
-442 STAVDDNKTLYAK
+442 SKTLTIYPTANATYYAYYK
-455 WTPKTTT
+455 AKTTT
-462 ITLDNQGA
+462 ITLDNQDA
-470 TDAGSTSVTAT
+470 TTAGSTSVTAT
-481 YDADMPAITLPTK
+481 YGVAMPAITLPTK
-494 TGYIFGGYWGAPDG
+494 TGYIFGGYWGAPGG
-508 SGPQYYNADGTSA
+508 SGPKFYNSDGSSA
-521 QKWANTEST
+521 ATWNNENST
-530 YKLFA
+530 YTLYA

-543 ASISPTTIN
+543 ATISPTTIN

-595 DHLITTSSITHTL
+595 DHLITTSSITHNL

-614 LDAGTYKIKLKITK
+614 LDAGTYKIKIKITK

-727 VTLDNQSAT
+727 VTLDNQDAT
-736 SAGTTYVDATYKT
+736 SAGTPYVDATYNT
-749 TTLTTIIK
+749 TTLTSITK

-765 GGYYTATGGGGIQII
+765 GGYYTATGGGGTQII
-780 DANGNWLA
+780 DADGKWLA
-788 SKSGFTDG
+788 NKSGFTDG

-802 TENKILY
+802 TEDKILY
-809 AKWTETKYAVTVA
+809 AKWTETTYAVTVA
-822 VDDASHAAGVI
+822 VDEDSHAAGNI
-833 VCSAAGWEPSK
+833 DCSAAGWTPSK
-844 SGTAQIGSL
+844 SGTAQIGNL
-853 TNVTITVGAS
+853 TNVTITVPAG
-863 AAGYKFD
+863 AAGYTYT
-870 GGYWTLTGG
+870 GGSWTLTGG
-879 VTLVS
+879 VTLIS
-884 GPLTNPSIT
+884 GSVTSPSIT
-893 VNATAAGSAIFTYA
+893 VKATDAGSAIFTYA

-1037 SASPTDATNTGDF
+1037 AATPTDATNTGNF

-1124 TKNLTVTYPTAYTI
+1124 TKNLIVTYPTAYTI

-1143 THNGSSTAISVSPL
+1143 THNGSSTAISVSPT

-1176 TKTGYT
+1176 TKIGYT
-1182 WKGWYPAAD
+1182 WKGWYPAAN

-1285 TGNKAFWAKW
+1285 TGDKAFWAKW
-1295 DQKGTYSIYYYN
+1295 DQKGTYTIYYYN

-1330 PGERMFIHQG
+1330 PGERMFSHQG

-1439 ITANR
+1439 ITANC
-1444 DSGSTDVNAM
+1444 DSGSTNVTAM

-1471 YTITYSYLTTTITKV
+1471 YTITYSYQTTTITKV
-1486 IRFQFAAGITV
+1486 IRFQFTAGITV

-1519 WGTNLTSGDVK
+1519 WGTNLTSGDIK

-1547 PLGTDNKTNF
+1547 PLGIDNKTNF

-1641 NAKES
+1641 NANES

-1656 EHNGLTVYTYPANT
+1656 EHNGLTVHTYPANT

-1699 RTDGAAGGWDNYK
+1699 RTDGAAGGWNDYK
-1712 TNPANKMTQFN
+1712 TNPANKMTEFT

-1744 LTQNIKGTVAND
+1744 TTQNIKGTVAND

-1874 LGMVK
+1874 LGLEK
-1879 DDQGRETSTP
+1879 DEQGRETSTP
-1889 VSFPVIKTGTT
+1889 VSFPVIKSGTT
-1900 EGIYG
+1900 NGIYG

-2023 QIGWFQETPT
+2023 QIGWFQDTPT
-2033 FWEWLSADDV
+2033 FWEWMSPDDV
-2043 MKAGEG
+2043 MQAGEG

-2090 GSDSIAWKTYSD
+2090 GSDSIAWKTYD
-2102 GSMLTMYF
+2102 NGSMLTLYF
-2110 PSTTSGFTIT
+2110 PSTTSGFTIE
-2120 PATGEA
+2120 PATGSS
-2126 LTISYPDQP
+2126 LTITYPDQP

-2151 CIGTPGYKNVEITK
+2151 CIGTPGYKNVAITD
-2165 YSQASPE
+2165 YAQESPE

-2185 HEQTTG
+2185 HEQTSG

-2220 GTIDWAQYSKGDVAP
+2220 GTIDWAQYSKGGVAP

-2244 TADTKITKVEIELLS
+2244 TADTKTTKVEIELLS

-2273 ENATIGFDQNY
+2273 ENATTGFDQNY

>member
-1 MKNFKS
+1 MKNLKLKWLLLSIVLSIASINTIWAADVQKNAIIYMDNSAAGWSYS
-7 NLKQTVR
+7 NIYFVINSTNGY
-14 AFPLLVVMLLCSSAV
+14 PMSAV
-29 LAVPGWSNTNMTARQ
+29 ANTKLYVHKRSANTWGGYSNVRFFAATGSWGGDDADMKSESNMVSYGANLTNTQTNYGFNGNNYYVIKLDKAGTKTNSSTRANLTTSYIGTAYTSMNKTITVKAKV
-44 STADELTDRQVSSAW
+44 STNGGSS
-59 QPTYQGYQSQI
+59 
-70 FEVGTTNVP
+70 
-79 SDYSEVSSGS
+79 YSEATSPGTLSASSNKFTAYNSCASATSLSSGAIS
-89 SDEQGG
+89 
-95 HKGHI
+95 
-100 RRLGG
+100 
-105 GTDVGEQSELSPIGE
+105 
-120 PWIMLLFALLACGVI
+120 CG
-135 AYRRMNF
+135 Y
-142 RHNKNMKN
+142 
-150 TILNQLFSSCKKWKT
+150 
-165 LVLIGMLLTLGVGQ
+165 
-179 MWADNAVTVYCAIN
+179 
-193 ASTMKS
+193 
-199 GDNCY
+199 
-204 TLKVNANIGDNNTWR
+204 
-219 QYTMNIVD
+219 
-227 KTKNGKLIYSA
+227 
-238 TIYEKYGGVDAL
+238 
-250 QFQLYQGS
+250 
-258 SWKAQKQP
+258 
-266 YSSWTKSST
+266 
-275 FSGKLYDY
+275 
-283 DAGSWSAYSGLDDVI
+283 
-298 TVYFV
+298 
-303 NNNSWGTPK
+303 
-312 AYAWSGCTNNAAWSG
+312 
-327 TAMTSTGKTYNG
+327 
-339 KDIYSISFNKRF
+339 
-351 ENIIFSNNG
+351 
-360 SSQTADQTLGSTN
+360 
-373 AGKMYDNGTWRTYNY
+373 
-388 DVTITFN
+388 
-395 MKGHGDAPSDITVL
+395 
-409 KGNTATAPSTP
+409 TATTTLTAAD
-420 SATGYT
+420 ATGYD
-426 FGGWYTNSGC
+426 FVGWYNSSGTRQ
-436 TTAWNW
+436 TT
-442 STAVDDNKTLYAK
+442 SKTLTIYPTANATYYAYYK
-455 WTPKTTT
+455 AKTTT
-462 ITLDNQGA
+462 ITLDNQDA
-470 TDAGSTSVTAT
+470 TTAGSTSVTAT
-481 YDADMPAITLPTK
+481 YGVAMPAITLPTK
-494 TGYIFGGYWGAPDG
+494 TGYIFGGYWGAPGG
-508 SGPQYYNADGTSA
+508 SGPKYYNSDGSSA
-521 QKWANTEST
+521 ATWNNENST
-530 YKLFA
+530 YTLYA

-543 ASISPTTIN
+543 ATISPSTIN

-574 FQITNWGGKNS
+574 YEISNWGGKNS

-595 DHLITTSSITHTL
+595 DHLITTSSITHNL
-608 AAGLTN
+608 AAAKTN
-614 LDAGTYKIKLKITK
+614 LDAGTYKIKIKITK

-642 VSSSTYTVTVKA
+642 VSSSTYTVTVNA
-654 GTGGTVSL
+654 GTGGTVSP

-670 SWSGDITATPNP
+670 SWSGDITATPNA
-682 GYRFVNWT
+682 GYQFVNWT
-690 SSGGGITINNNTSAT
+690 SSGGGITINGNTANP
-705 TQVKATSTGGT
+705 TQIKATSTGGT
-716 LTANFAAATYR
+716 LTANFSAATYR

-736 SAGTTYVDATYKT
+736 SAGTPYVDATYNT
-749 TTLTTIIK
+749 TTLTKITK

-765 GGYYTATGGGGIQII
+765 GGYYTATGGGGTQII

-809 AKWTETKYAVTVA
+809 AKWTETTYAVTVA
-822 VDDASHAAGVI
+822 VDEASHAAGNI
-833 VCSAAGWEPSK
+833 DCSAAGWTPSK
-844 SGTAQIGSL
+844 SGTAQIGNL
-853 TNVTITVGAS
+853 TNVTITVPAG
-863 AAGYKFD
+863 AAGYTYT
-870 GGYWTLTGG
+870 GGSWTLTGG

-884 GPLTNPSIT
+884 GSETDPSIT
-893 VNATAAGSAIFTYA
+893 VKATAAGSAIFTYA

-912 TFFISGATSAR
+912 TYYVEGDASG
-923 SPFTGWGASG
+923 PFTYGWNANANTMMMKRTGYSTSSDVYWELEVPASKTSPGDAQWEFKIYNSAGANDNAKWLGWGTGGNYYWLTQANHSLTLSTSG
-933 TPMFKKTGHST
+933 S
-944 EEIYYCTITVNN
+944 NN
-956 TAGDGE
+956 
-962 FEFKPYNSNGNV
+962 
-974 HYGHD
+974 
-979 NYWVTNEN
+979 
-987 HENIT
+987 IR
-992 CWGDNPY
+992 
-999 SLWFKPYVTGDYVFK
+999 FKPYVE
-1014 IDNTGTYPVLTV
+1014 GTYIFHVNYSTPASPTLEV
-1026 TWPVINQLRIS
+1026 TWPVVNQLRV
-1037 SASPTDATNTGDF
+1037 SAATPTDATNTGNF

-1109 KTDVAGSYTFTFNSS
+1109 QTDVAGSYTFTFNSS
-1124 TKNLTVTYPTAYTI
+1124 TKNLIVTYPTAYTI

-1143 THNGSSTAISVSPL
+1143 THNGSSTAISVSPT

-1182 WKGWYPAAD
+1182 WKGWYPAAG

-1196 WSTSDANLT
+1196 WSTSDADLT

-1225 TITYNLDGGTNP
+1225 TITYNLNGGTNP

-1295 DQKGTYSIYYYN
+1295 DQKGTYTIYYYN

-1316 YIWDGGSSTYETAW
+1316 YIWDGGSGTYETAW
-1330 PGERMFIHQG
+1330 PGERMFTHQG

-1352 SYDKVIFN
+1352 SYDKVKFN

-1444 DSGSTDVNAM
+1444 DSGSTNVTAM

-1497 QSKVPKTDEYWK
+1497 QSKVPKTDPYWQYYQ
-1509 NSQDVEGIHY
+1509 NIEGIHY
-1519 WGTNLTSGDVK
+1519 WGTNLTPGDVK

-1564 STEAWRKT
+1564 STDAWRKT
-1572 LDVTDVTSD
+1572 LDVTGVTSD

-1600 LSGTGLCSDS
+1600 LSGTGLCNDS

-1620 DIYTSNIVTSS
+1620 DIYTSNIVTTTT
-1631 DEIVSFFAPS
+1631 DTVSFFAPS
-1641 NAKES
+1641 ANES
-1646 KTYRQGTVTL
+1646 KSYRRGTVTL
-1656 EHNGLTVYTYPANT
+1656 EHNGLTVHTYPANT

-1678 AKINANY
+1678 ATINANY
-1685 SLNSLALY
+1685 SFSNLALY

-1712 TNPANKMTQFN
+1712 TNPANKMTEFT

-1813 YKDIDCT
+1813 YKEMACT
-1820 ILLDETHYQSTPFD
+1820 TLLDESHYESTPQD

-1950 ISFKTNASRIED
+1950 ISFNTNESRIEE

-1969 LELDNEKADH
+1969 LELDNEESTKIK
-1979 GGTGNIERHYFI
+1979 GKNIERHYFI
-1991 SLPFDCKVSNI
+1991 SLPFDCNVKDI

-2023 QIGWFQETPT
+2023 QIGWFQDTPT
-2033 FWEWLSADDV
+2033 FWEWLGLNDV
-2043 MKAGEG
+2043 MNAGEG
-2049 YLLSVDKK
+2049 YLLSVDKD
-2057 ALENGN
+2057 ALERDD
-2063 VWKDGIIY
+2063 VWKEGVIY
-2071 QKQEVIINP
+2071 QTRDTVLDPVTHKPIK
-2080 STGQPYKAQD
+2080 TAD
-2090 GSDSIAWKTYSD
+2090 GLSDSVVWVTHTD

-2120 PATGEA
+2120 PATGKA
-2126 LTISYPDQP
+2126 LTITYPDQP

-2151 CIGTPGYKNVEITK
+2151 CIGTPGYKNVAITG
-2165 YSQASPE
+2165 YNQESE
-2172 LVVNAAPRFLYEF
+2172 DLVYDDQKPPRFLYEF
-2185 HEQTTG
+2185 HEQTSG

-2197 TYTVTDGSA
+2197 TYTVTDGSE

-2235 SPIAPKRMP
+2235 SSIAPKRMP
-2244 TADTKITKVEIELLS
+2244 TADTKTTKVEIELLS

-2273 ENATIGFDQNY
+2273 ENATTGFDQNY

-2390 ETTADGGQNVH
+2390 EATADGGQNVH

>member
-89 SDEQGG
+89 SEEQSG
-95 HKGHI
+95 HKGHL
-100 RRLGG
+100 RKLGG
-105 GTDVGEQSELSPIGE
+105 GTDVGEQSEEYPIGE
-120 PWIMLLFALLACGVI
+120 SWIMLLFALLACGVI
-135 AYRRMNF
+135 AYRKMNF
-142 RHNKNMKN
+142 KHNKKMKN
-150 TILNQLFSSCKKWKT
+150 TILKSLLIAFGLLVTSLTSQVWALSDGTTWYEGNKPYLYFNNINSNYNGVSLIQGRQWTYGSGSIGSQGYAMSPITNTKLYYLYTGLYDHYTTQCFVDRNGGLGWNDWSST
-165 LVLIGMLLTLGVGQ
+165 AVASRVTSYANNYTNSYNLTYTSGK
-179 MWADNAVTVYCAIN
+179 VYIFTA
-193 ASTMKS
+193 ASSSKDAALTKS
-199 GDNCY
+199 
-204 TLKVNANIGDNNTWR
+204 
-219 QYTMNIVD
+219 
-227 KTKNGKLIYSA
+227 
-238 TIYEKYGGVDAL
+238 VDA
-250 QFQLYQGS
+250 
-258 SWKAQKQP
+258 A
-266 YSSWTKSST
+266 
-275 FSGKLYDY
+275 SGYASLNKT
-283 DAGSWSAYSGLDDVI
+283 I
-298 TVYFV
+298 TVKAKVSTDNGSTYSETTSPATLTASSYKFT
-303 NNNSWGTPK
+303 NYNICTTGT
-312 AYAWSGCTNNAAWSG
+312 SLSSG
-327 TAMTSTGKTYNG
+327 TITCGY
-339 KDIYSISFNKRF
+339 
-351 ENIIFSNNG
+351 
-360 SSQTADQTLGSTN
+360 TATTTL
-373 AGKMYDNGTWRTYNY
+373 
-388 DVTITFN
+388 
-395 MKGHGDAPSDITVL
+395 
-409 KGNTATAPSTP
+409 TAPSTDP
-420 SATGYT
+420 AGYT
-426 FGGWYTNSGC
+426 WVGWYNSSGTQQ
-436 TTAWNW
+436 TT
-442 STAVDDNKTLYAK
+442 SKTLTIYPTANATYYAYYK
-455 WTPKTTT
+455 AKQTA
-462 ITLDNQGA
+462 ITLDGNSG
-470 TDAGSTSVTAT
+470 TGGSASVTGT
-481 YDADMPAITLPTK
+481 YGSVLPSFTK
-494 TGYIFGGYWGAPDG
+494 HTREGYKLDGYYTGASDG
-508 SGPQYYNADGTSA
+508 TKIINADGTLVANVSGYTDA
-521 QKWANTEST
+521 SNKWARNNTT
-530 YKLFA
+530 GITLHAHWLKTTVTGTMTPNVATANTTTLFTFNIEFSN
-535 KWTAITLS
+535 WVSGQRYIIIGPDGGFYNGPTAINSNTVEWTSGALS
-543 ASISPTTIN
+543 YNAGSYTFKLRVCNATTTDAITDDYSI
-552 ANTATAIQFTITT
+552 
-565 NAPLSSGYY
+565 
-574 FQITNWGGKNS
+574 
-585 GTAGGYNIDG
+585 
-595 DHLITTSSITHTL
+595 
-608 AAGLTN
+608 
-614 LDAGTYKIKLKITK
+614 
-628 DAVTQVE
+628 
-635 SDLLTLT
+635 TLT
-642 VSSSTYTVTVKA
+642 VSSSTYTVTVNA
-654 GTGGTVSL
+654 GTGGTVSP

-670 SWSGDITATPNP
+670 SWSGNITATPNA
-682 GYRFVNWT
+682 GYQFVNWT
-690 SSGGGITINNNTSAT
+690 TGANVTLNAAADTNPIKIKASA
-705 TQVKATSTGGT
+705 AST
-716 LTANFAAATYR
+716 LTANFSAATYR
-727 VTLDNQSAT
+727 VTLDNQDAT
-736 SAGTTYVDATYKT
+736 SAGTPYVDATYNT
-749 TTLTTIIK
+749 TTLTTITK

-788 SKSGFTDG
+788 SKSGFTD
-796 SKKSII
+796 SNKKSLV
-802 TENKILY
+802 TEAKILY
-809 AKWTETKYAVTVA
+809 AKWTETTYAVNVA
-822 VDDASHAAGVI
+822 VDDPSHAAGNI
-833 VCSAAGWEPSK
+833 DCSAAGWTPSK

-853 TNVTITVGAS
+853 TNVTITVPAG
-863 AAGYKFD
+863 AAGYTYT
-870 GGYWTLTGG
+870 GGSWTLTGG
-879 VTLVS
+879 VTIVS
-884 GPLTNPSIT
+884 GSVTSPSIT
-893 VNATAAGSAIFTYA
+893 VKATAAGSAIFTYA
-907 EDLSS
+907 ENLSS

-956 TAGDGE
+956 TAWDGE

-1109 KTDVAGSYTFTFNSS
+1109 KTDIAGSYTFTFNSS

-1246 TIESADIALPT
+1246 TIESSAITLPT

-1276 PVSTIPTGS
+1276 PVSSIPAGS
-1285 TGNKAFWAKW
+1285 TGNKSFWAKW
-1295 DQKGTYSIYYYN
+1295 DQKGTYTIYYYN
-1307 KDSWENVYA
+1307 KDSWANTYA
-1316 YIWDGGSSTYETAW
+1316 YIWDGGSDTYESAW
-1330 PGERMFIHQG
+1330 PGEQMFIHQG

-1346 YELSSV
+1346 YVLSTV

-1360 NNDGTQTSNLDIAD
+1360 NGLSGGDERKTADLNIAD
-1374 GASGN
+1374 GLGGN
-1379 KWFYNPNDATV
+1379 QWFYNPNDASV
-1390 NAGGIH
+1390 NTGSIH
-1396 HGWSQYFMIADYPTT
+1396 HGWSQYIMVADFPTT

-1416 VGEKITID
+1416 VGEKITIE
-1424 PVFSWAEGVD
+1424 PVISWADVIE
-1434 FDDIN
+1434 FDDITITATKTSGSSN
-1439 ITANR
+1439 ITVMA
-1444 DSGSTDVNAM
+1444 
-1454 VAGTKIIAT
+1454 AGTKIIAT
-1463 ATAAGTAK
+1463 ATAAGEAT
-1471 YTITYSYLTTTITKV
+1471 YTVTYTYSTTTITKTLEVQFTQGVV
-1486 IRFQFAAGITV
+1486 I
-1497 QSKVPKTDEYWK
+1497 QSKVPKTDPYWK

-1557 LFYFDSY
+1557 LFYYDNY
-1564 STEAWRKT
+1564 TTDAWRKT
-1572 LDVTDVTSD
+1572 LDVTGVTSD
-1581 CCYTITLQ
+1581 CCYTIKLQ

-1641 NAKES
+1641 NANES

-1656 EHNGLTVYTYPANT
+1656 EHNGLTVHTYPANT

-1712 TNPANKMTQFN
+1712 TNPANKMTEFT
-1723 RNTNFPNESFSYY
+1723 RNTNFPNETFSYY

-1744 LTQNIKGTVAND
+1744 VTQNIKGTVAND

-1770 NEPDGINLRF
+1770 NEQDGINLRF
-1780 GYEPTTNDLVRGII
+1780 GYEPTTNDFVRGII

-1813 YKDIDCT
+1813 YKEMACT
-1820 ILLDETHYQSTPFD
+1820 TLLDESHYESTPQD

-1950 ISFKTNASRIED
+1950 ISFKTNESRIED

-2023 QIGWFQETPT
+2023 QIGWFKETST
-2033 FWEWLSADDV
+2033 FWEWMSPDDV
-2043 MKAGEG
+2043 MQAGEG

-2080 STGQPYKAQD
+2080 ATEQPYKAHD
-2090 GSDSIAWKTYSD
+2090 GSDSIAWVTHTD

-2110 PSTTSGFTIT
+2110 PSTTSGFIIT
-2120 PATGEA
+2120 PATGKA
-2126 LTISYPDQP
+2126 LTITYPDQP

-2151 CIGTPGYKNVEITK
+2151 CIGTPGYKNITIDD
-2165 YSQASPE
+2165 YNQESE
-2172 LVVNAAPRFLYEF
+2172 DLVYNGKKAPNFLYEF

-2197 TYTVTDGSA
+2197 TYTVTDGSK

-2220 GTIDWAQYSKGDVAP
+2220 GTIDWAQYSKGDVA

-2244 TADTKITKVEIELLS
+2244 TADTKTTKVEIELLS

-2273 ENATIGFDQNY
+2273 ENATTGFDQNY

-2299 LAENEVPFA
+2299 LAENEIPFA

-2326 NEGEYTFSLNVDKHV
+2326 NEGEYTFSLNNDKHV

-2351 KSEQINLLTTNYA
+2351 KSEQINLLNSDYL
-2364 VELEKGKHEDRFFLL
+2364 VELEKGKYEDRFFLL